1 MSLENQ
7 LHNEGDSKKEQRVT
21 HLKNRFNQ
29 IKQKYPEDIAIKKSI
44 EAVSKSTKNI
54 RLDYIA
60 DNIEKIEEHKSMLD
74 DFQL

>member
-7 LHNEGDSKKEQRVT
+7 LHNEGDSRKEQRVT

-29 IKQKYPEDIAIKKSI
+29 IKQKYPEDISIRKSI
-44 EAVSKSTKNI
+44 ETVNKTTENI

-60 DNIEKIEEHKSMLD
+60 DNAEKIEKHESLLD
-74 DFQL
+74 GFQL

>member
-7 LHNEGDSKKEQRVT
+7 LHNEGDSRKEQRVT

-29 IKQKYPEDIAIKKSI
+29 IKQKYPEDISIRKSI
-44 EAVSKSTKNI
+44 ETVNKTTENI

-60 DNIEKIEEHKSMLD
+60 DNAEKIEKHKSLLD
-74 DFQL
+74 GFQL